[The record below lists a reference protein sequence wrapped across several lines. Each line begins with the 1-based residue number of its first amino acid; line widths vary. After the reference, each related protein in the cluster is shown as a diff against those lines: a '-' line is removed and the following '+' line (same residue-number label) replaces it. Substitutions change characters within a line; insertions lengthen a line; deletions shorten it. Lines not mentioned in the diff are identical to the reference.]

1 MIGIGYQF
9 QYSSGRL
16 LQTFRIGI
24 QTLRNFALP
33 TKRPSPVMTASVS
46 NGAAA
51 KPHAATTPALLTDYL
66 PMSILTDS
74 YKASHFLQYPAAT
87 KMVAVRLYTLNTCP
101 VLRLVN
107 LSLYTSSTE
116 NSAQGTTMTRPIPAT
131 YGTAFG
137 TS

>member
-107 LSLYTSSTE
+107 LGDQILLLFYICIV
-116 NSAQGTTMTRPIPAT
+116 Q
-131 YGTAFG
+131 
-137 TS
+137 